1 MTERVPG
8 IAAAVLLAVALAGC
22 GSGAPG
28 PAGSQAQSHAQQE
41 ASVQVGDV
49 LVRANAVPAASLGEA
64 AWAEFGSATDDHR
77 PPLLELR
84 RVDVP

>member
-1 MTERVPG
+1 MVRKLVL
-8 IAAAVLLAVALAGC
+8 AAALASA
-22 GSGAPG
+22 
-28 PAGSQAQSHAQQE
+28 
-41 ASVQVGDV
+41 ASVAQ
-49 LVRANAVPAASLGEA
+49 A